1 MSSSAKLAKEMATRG
16 TSIDRRVTT
25 VTIITLK
32 ITTPRI
38 SMKRNHGQQIVE
50 KEIDWQG
57 INFSFRDLHTNPTR
71 WTIYRPH
78 HSLFR

>member
-57 INFSFRDLHTNPTR
+57 INFSFRDL
-71 WTIYRPH
+71 WEI
-78 HSLFR
+78 

>member
-1 MSSSAKLAKEMATRG
+1 MCCSAKLTKEMATHG

-38 SMKRNHGQQIVE
+38 SMERNHGQQIVE
-50 KEIDWQG
+50 KEIDW
-57 INFSFRDLHTNPTR
+57 
-71 WTIYRPH
+71 
-78 HSLFR
+78 